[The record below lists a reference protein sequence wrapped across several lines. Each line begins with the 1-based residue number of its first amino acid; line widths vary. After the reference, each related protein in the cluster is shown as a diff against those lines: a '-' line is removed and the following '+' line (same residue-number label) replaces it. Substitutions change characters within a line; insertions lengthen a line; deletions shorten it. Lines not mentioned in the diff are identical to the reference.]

1 MATNDDEVASELL
14 PLLRVYKSGRVE
26 RFLDSPIVPPSP
38 QGDPNTGISS
48 KDITNIKSPSISA
61 RLYLPTPTST
71 TQKLPILLYFR
82 GGGFC
87 IESAFSSFWMSYCSK
102 KRRFGYL
109 GASTSQRSSP
119 LEIEVFSSR
128 HACASFEAIIESYL
142 GVCIDTGV
150 SMSSAPPP
158 PPRPP
163 QEQQLQVRM
172 DPTDPPEQQHHDGDD
187 RDIHEQ
193 MDEETWV
200 MRVS

>member
-1 MATNDDEVASELL
+1 MQLYYDTLGDCSKGCVYG
-14 PLLRVYKSGRVE
+14 LR
-26 RFLDSPIVPPSP
+26 
-38 QGDPNTGISS
+38 
-48 KDITNIKSPSISA
+48 
-61 RLYLPTPTST
+61 
-71 TQKLPILLYFR
+71 
-82 GGGFC
+82 
-87 IESAFSSFWMSYCSK
+87 SYCSK

-119 LEIEVFSSR
+119 LEIEVFCQR
-128 HACASFEAIIESYL
+128 HAQFEAIIESYL